1 MPKLPS
7 FAPETRQRVILL
19 VVAVALASVTWWLLR
34 QWMGGERAKLERE
47 RARLM
52 VDYQAPIQ
60 VVAAAKD
67 LPEGTVLEM
76 AHFAPAKIPEK
87 FIQPYAVRNPKDLI
101 GKVTLAPIA
110 EGEEILLNKV
120 RSAEA
125 VPAEATLSSVLQQ
138 GKRAVT
144 IAVESV
150 TGVGGFVR
158 PGDAVDLLWTLN
170 VGQAGQGQGAQVVT
184 WVLFQDVPV
193 LAIGHEMVGRG
204 ETKTAEAGNQ
214 YNVTLALT
222 PQDASFL
229 LFAREQ
235 GRIQLSLR
243 PKTETGGSKVTIA
256 PANVNTLM
264 EQVLGMPPPPP
275 PPPTKQVEVYKG
287 LQKDV
292 VTVMAQQEPGQ

>member
-1 MPKLPS
+1 MAKFSSPS
-7 FAPETRQRVILL
+7 PETRQRAVLL
-19 VVAVALASVTWWLLR
+19 VIALALAAATWWLLR
-34 QWMGGERAKLERE
+34 QWIGGEQAKLERE

-52 VDYQAPIQ
+52 ANYQAPIQ

-67 LPEGTVLEM
+67 LPTGTVLEM

-87 FIQPYAVRNPKDLI
+87 FVQPYAVRNPKDLV
-101 GKVTLAPIA
+101 GKVTIAPMA
-110 EGEEILLNKV
+110 EGEQVLLNKV
-120 RSAEA
+120 RSANE
-125 VPAEATLSSVLQQ
+125 VSAEATLSGVLQQ

-158 PGDAVDLLWTLN
+158 PGDAVDVLWTLSLN
-170 VGQAGQGQGAQVVT
+170 GAGAQPQVVT
-184 WVLFQDVPV
+184 WVLFQDTPV
-193 LAIGHEMVGRG
+193 LAVGHEMLGRA
-204 ETKTAEAGNQ
+204 TKTEETSSQ

-222 PQDASFL
+222 PQDPSFL

-243 PKTETGGSKVTIA
+243 PKTEEGGAKVTIA

-264 EQVLGMPPPPP
+264 EQVLGVPPPPP
-275 PPPTKQVEVYKG
+275 PPLTKQVEVYKG

-292 VTVMAQQEPGQ
+292 VTVVAQQDGQP

>member
-7 FAPETRQRVILL
+7 LAPETRQRVILL
-19 VVAVALASVTWWLLR
+19 VVAIALASVTWWLLR

-52 VDYQAPIQ
+52 ANYQAPIQ

-110 EGEEILLNKV
+110 EGEQVLLNKV
-120 RSAEA
+120 RAAED
-125 VPAEATLSSVLQQ
+125 VPKDATLSGLMEK

-144 IAVESV
+144 IAVEAV
-150 TGVGGFVR
+150 TGVGGFIR
-158 PGDAVDLLWTLN
+158 PGDAVDVLWTLSL
-170 VGQAGQGQGAQVVT
+170 GQASAEQGAQVVT

-193 LAIGHEMVGRG
+193 LAIGHEMVGRAS
-204 ETKTAEAGNQ
+204 KTTEPSNQ
-214 YNVTLALT
+214 YNVTLSLK

-243 PKTETGGSKVTIA
+243 PKTEEGAPVQVT
-256 PANVNTLM
+256 PANVTTLM
-264 EQVLGMPPPPP
+264 EQVLGVPPPPP

-292 VTVMAQQEPGQ
+292 VTVVAQEQP